1 MEPISFKSNSE
12 LTTYYDQRYSAGY
25 MDVWDAV
32 KRRCIRDIV
41 AAIPKGQNFRVLD
54 YGCGS
59 GFFSRLLGQLFPD
72 IHIVGI
78 DVSANAIA
86 IAKERDTKASYF
98 VVGDTHLEALRH
110 SFDLVFSH
118 HVLEHVFDLTAVAS
132 DIASFVSP
140 QGRTL
145 HILPCAN
152 AGSFEYEICRLYP
165 DGIDPT
171 RGNRFFCEDPGHL
184 RRLSS
189 AEINQLFGRV
199 GFEAE
204 TQYFMNQYWG
214 ALKWLS
220 ETPPDYLKQVF
231 EYKRTDARKKSRL
244 LYYYFLCATL
254 FLIRYPRRA
263 HIKEKFK
270 NLHRKSFEQ
279 SFVSVAKGALMA
291 SGYPLAWM
299 MDHLMDRL
307 SIHEW
312 NHRRHSPNGSEM
324 AVLFR
329 KTKVV

>member
-1 MEPISFKSNSE
+1 MDPVTFDNSSE
-12 LTTYYDQRYSAGY
+12 LAAYYDERYSAGY

-32 KRRCIRDIV
+32 KRRCVREIIG
-41 AAIPKGQNFRVLD
+41 AIPKGPNFRVLD

-59 GFFSRLLGQLFPD
+59 GFFTRLLGQLFPD

-86 IAKERDTKASYF
+86 IAKERDTKAAYF
-98 VVGDTHLEALRH
+98 VIGDAQLEPFRH

-118 HVLEHVFDLTAVAS
+118 HVLEHVFDLPTVAA

-152 AGSFEYEICRLYP
+152 VGSFEYEICSLYP
-165 DGIDPT
+165 DGIDPN

-189 AEINQLFGRV
+189 DDLTELFRRV
-199 GFEAE
+199 GFDVEKH
-204 TQYFMNQYWG
+204 YFMNQYWG

-220 ETPPDYLKQVF
+220 ETPPAYLEQVF
-231 EYKRTDARKKSRL
+231 SYKRSDARKKGRL
-244 LYYYFLCATL
+244 FYYYLLCTAL

-263 HIKEKFK
+263 RIGEKFK
-270 NLHRKSFEQ
+270 QLLHKSPRQ
-279 SFVSVAKGALMA
+279 SVLSIAKGTLLVGA
-291 SGYPLAWM
+291 YPLAWIT
-299 MDHLMDRL
+299 DQVMDRL
-307 SIHEW
+307 SIREW
-312 NHRRHSPNGSEM
+312 NRHRQSPNGSEM
-324 AVLFR
+324 AIVFR
-329 KTKVV
+329 RT